1 MSRGQNGSGIMG
13 WVVSAAVIGAIGF
26 MGFSSQFERVDPK
39 VTLSKTAYW
48 NFKEPINVNVEDA
61 SGLKSFTATIVGP
74 HDEWVVV
81 DDATPSKVTKR
92 SFQVLP
98 PKGVRNAEAQ
108 SVVLKI
114 EATDNSLWGMFMG
127 NTHKEEVTLVIDQ
140 RAPMLSII
148 TSSYKIQKGGSA
160 IVVFKAQDE
169 QMESLKIKTSFG
181 KTFIAQPFYKKGYY
195 ASLLA
200 WPVQSETFSA
210 TVVAR
215 DKAGNETQGS
225 VPLRLKDHVYR
236 VSNIELSDAFL
247 EGKIAELANTYEQ
260 TVGVTDRLEQFRI
273 INEKVRADN
282 EKIIH
287 TITSKVSNDMITDF
301 KPIPFY
307 PLVNGQKVA
316 DFGDHRIYSY
326 KGQQNISQAYH
337 MGLDLASVHNGSVI
351 ASNGGTVVFAQ
362 SNGIYGNLPIIDHGF
377 GLYTLYGHCSELH
390 VHEKDHVVSAQEI
403 AKTGMSGYAMGD
415 HLHFGVLVQGIEVRP
430 EEWMDSK
437 WIQDNITSII
447 DTAKIFIDQQQ

>member
-1 MSRGQNGSGIMG
+1 KQEI
-13 WVVSAAVIGAIGF
+13 
-26 MGFSSQFERVDPK
+26 P
-39 VTLSKTAYW
+39 
-48 NFKEPINVNVEDA
+48 
-61 SGLKSFTATIVGP
+61 
-74 HDEWVVV
+74 
-81 DDATPSKVTKR
+81 
-92 SFQVLP
+92 
-98 PKGVRNAEAQ
+98 
-108 SVVLKI
+108 
-114 EATDNSLWGMFMG
+114 
-127 NTHKEEVTLVIDQ
+127 LVIDQ
-140 RAPMLSII
+140 RRPVLSVI

-160 IVVFKAQDE
+160 IVIFKANDPH
-169 QMESLKIKTSFG
+169 MESLKIHTNYG
-181 KTFIAQPFYKKGYY
+181 KTFMAQPFYKAGYY

-200 WPVQSETFSA
+200 WPVQAESFSA

-215 DKAGNETQGS
+215 DKAGNETKS
-225 VPLRLKDHVYR
+225 TVPLRLKDHAYK

-247 EGKIAELANTYEQ
+247 DGKIAELANVYQQ
-260 TVGVTDRLEQFRI
+260 TIGVDDRLEQFRI

-287 TITSKVSNDMITDF
+287 QVTSKVSSAMISDF
-301 KPIPFY
+301 RPVPFY

-326 KGQQNISQAYH
+326 KGQENVSQAYH
-337 MGLDLASVHNGSVI
+337 MGLDLASVQMGAVKS
-351 ASNGGTVVFAQ
+351 SNGGNVIFAK

-390 VHEKDHVVSAQEI
+390 VQERDRVVSDQEI

-437 WIQDNITSII
+437 WIADNITNVI
-447 DTAKIFIDQQQ
+447 DSAKVFIDQQ

>member
-1 MSRGQNGSGIMG
+1 MRRNYNGSGILG
-13 WVVSAAVIGAIGF
+13 WALSAAVVGVIGF
-26 MGFSSQFERVDPK
+26 MAFSPLFEREDPK

-48 NFKEPINVNVEDA
+48 NFRDPINVNIEDA

-127 NTHKEEVTLVIDQ
+127 NTYKQEVTLVIDQ
-140 RAPMLSII
+140 RAPLLSII

-160 IVVFKAQDE
+160 VVIFKAQDD
-169 QMESLKIKTSFG
+169 QMESLKIQTNFG

-200 WPVQSETFSA
+200 WPVQNETFRA

-215 DKAGNETQGS
+215 DKAGNETKSS
-225 VPLRLKDHVYR
+225 VPLRLKDHLYR

-247 EGKIAELANTYEQ
+247 EGKIAELANTYDQ
-260 TVGVTDRLEQFRI
+260 TVGVTNRLEQFRI

-287 TITSKVSNDMITDF
+287 DVTSKVSNAFITDF
-301 KPIPFY
+301 KPVPFY

-316 DFGDHRIYSY
+316 DFGDHRFYSY
-326 KGQQNISQAYH
+326 KGQKNISQAYH
-337 MGLDLASVHNGSVI
+337 MGLDLASVHMDAIRS
-351 ASNGGTVVFAQ
+351 SNGGTVVF
-362 SNGIYGNLPIIDHGF
+362 SELNGIYGNLPIIDHGF
-377 GLYTLYGHCSELH
+377 GLYTLYGHCSEIH
-390 VHEKDHVVSAQEI
+390 VHEKDHVVSEQEI

-415 HLHFGVLVQGIEVRP
+415 HLHFGILVQGIEVRP

-437 WIQDNITSII
+437 WIQDNITSVI